1 MSVEETIDMAIRIYP
16 NPSSSIIKVD
26 YSGDLQL
33 TLFNVLGQQVL
44 KSSSKTI
51 NISNLDQGTYILSA
65 KDSNNAINNFKIIKR
80 WKIK

>member
-1 MSVEETIDMAIRIYP
+1 MVFFVETIDMAIRIYP

-80 WKIK
+80 